1 MESHEVPGSL
11 SFSLPLSLCS
21 SICTASSV
29 PLHLLGPHPCLTQ
42 QSTSIIGFQAIPEVI
57 VLALGRLYSLEDP
70 QPKLSLTG
78 ERSWCCMKA
87 ARLHQKANSSVGPRW
102 ECGGGVERTQR

>member
-42 QSTSIIGFQAIPEVI
+42 QSTSIIRFQAIP
-57 VLALGRLYSLEDP
+57 
-70 QPKLSLTG
+70 
-78 ERSWCCMKA
+78 
-87 ARLHQKANSSVGPRW
+87 
-102 ECGGGVERTQR
+102 

>member
-11 SFSLPLSLCS
+11 SFSLPPSLCS

-29 PLHLLGPHPCLTQ
+29 PLHLLGAHPSLTQ
-42 QSTSIIGFQAIPEVI
+42 QSASIIRFQAIPKVI

-70 QPKLSLTG
+70 QPKLSLTD
-78 ERSWCCMKA
+78 ERSWRHMEA
-87 ARLHQKANSSVGPRW
+87 ARLHQKANSSAG
-102 ECGGGVERTQR
+102 